1 MWHFFSERGRKVI
14 QLAHREAL
22 RLGHDV
28 VGTEHLMLAIVSEG
42 EGTAIQALESLGVR
56 PDELRDSLENTI
68 GKSHPILKPVDL
80 QLSPRAKR
88 VFDLSVREARN
99 MGVNYVGTEHIL
111 LGIMA
116 EGESA
121 AARVLLSFGVDY
133 SVLARETMRLLEAE
147 AGPGKG
153 EEAFA
158 DGRRRGVRTK
168 SPTLDQIAINLS
180 ESSRNGE
187 LDPVI
192 GRAREIRRIIQ
203 ILSRRRKNNPV
214 LIGEPGVG
222 KTAIVE
228 GLAQRIFEG
237 DVPELLKDKK
247 VMQLSVSN
255 LVAGTKYR
263 GEFEERMRKVVKELS
278 EGRDVI
284 LFIDEIH
291 TLVGAGGAE
300 GAVDAANILKPSLS
314 RGEFQVIGATTL
326 EEYRKYIEK
335 DAALERRF
343 QPVFVQ
349 EPSVEDSILILE
361 GLRGRYEAHHKA
373 RIRDDALE
381 AAARLSARYI
391 ADRRL
396 PDKGIDLI
404 DEAAARAR
412 IKTMEPPDDLK
423 ELEHRLERIRK
434 EKEAAVD
441 GQAFEKA
448 AGLRDEERH
457 IFEQLEER
465 RKAWRSGR
473 DDLEPVITGEDVAE
487 VISEWTGIPA
497 FQINGEESLRLLN
510 MESEIEKR
518 LVGQGDAVRSIAKA
532 IRRARSGLKDPKRPI
547 GSFLLLGP
555 TGVGKTELARRLA
568 SFLFG
573 TEESMIR
580 LDMSEY
586 MEKHE
591 VSKLIGAPPGYV
603 GYEEGGKLTEAVRRR
618 PYSVVLF
625 DEIEKAHPD
634 VFNLLLQILDDGRLT
649 DGHGRTVDFRN
660 TVVLLTSNIG
670 ARETAKGAPLG
681 FSGAEGDDLFDW
693 SRLKDGILDEM
704 NRLFRPEFLN
714 RIDESIVFRPLGR
727 DSIRAI
733 VEIMLGD
740 VCDRLSGQ
748 GISLLIADD
757 VKDLVRE
764 KGYQPKF
771 GARPLRRAIQT
782 LIEDP
787 LADYLLSRG
796 ETRGLRVEACCV
808 EGDVVF
814 NSVLNT
820 LDAEPEK
827 RECETVCH

>member
-1 MWHFFSERGRKVI
+1 MWHFFTERGRKVV

-28 VGTEHLMLAIVSEG
+28 VGTEHVLLAVISEG
-42 EGTAIQALESLGVR
+42 EGAAVQTLEALGV
-56 PDELRDSLENTI
+56 DLAELRSRIESTV

-80 QLSPRAKR
+80 PLSPRAKR

-111 LGIMA
+111 LGILA

-121 AARVLLSFGVDY
+121 AARVLIGLGIDHAL
-133 SVLARETMRLLEAE
+133 LAKEIMRFLGGENGSGKGAE
-147 AGPGKG
+147 AS
-153 EEAFA
+153 A
-158 DGRRRGVRTK
+158 DSRRKNGRSKT
-168 SPTLDQIAINLS
+168 PTLDQLALDLS
-180 ESSRNGE
+180 ERSRNGE

-192 GRAREIRRIIQ
+192 GRSKEIRRIIQ
-203 ILSRRRKNNPV
+203 ILSRRTKNNPV

-228 GLAQRIFEG
+228 GLAQKIMEG
-237 DVPELLKDKK
+237 DIPELLKDKK
-247 VMQLSVSN
+247 VMQLNMGN

-263 GEFEERMRKVVKELS
+263 GEFEERMRKLVKELT

-291 TLVGAGGAE
+291 TIVGAGGAE

-326 EEYRKYIEK
+326 EEYRKHIEK

-343 QPVFVQ
+343 QPVYVQ
-349 EPSVEDSILILE
+349 EPSVDDSIRILE
-361 GLRGRYEAHHKA
+361 GLRGRYESHHRA
-373 RIRDDALE
+373 RIQDDALE

-391 ADRRL
+391 MDRRL

-412 IKTMEPPDDLK
+412 IKTMEPPEELK
-423 ELEHRLERIRK
+423 EIEHRLEEIRK

-441 GQAFEKA
+441 GQEFERA
-448 AGLRDEERH
+448 AELRDAERLLFEELEEERK
-457 IFEQLEER
+457 L
-465 RKAWRSGR
+465 WRAGR
-473 DDLEPVITGEDVAE
+473 HDSEPVITGEDIADVVA
-487 VISEWTGIPA
+487 EWTGIPV
-497 FQINGEESLRLLN
+497 FQITGEESLRLLG
-510 MESEIEKR
+510 MEREIEKR
-518 LVGQGDAVRSIAKA
+518 LVGQSEAVASVAKA

-573 TEESMIR
+573 TDDSMIR
-580 LDMSEY
+580 LDMSEF

-634 VFNLLLQILDDGRLT
+634 IFNLLLQILEDGRLT

-660 TVVLLTSNIG
+660 TVILMTSNVG
-670 ARETAKGAPLG
+670 AGTLRKELRLGLQGRGA
-681 FSGAEGDDLFDW
+681 
-693 SRLKDGILDEM
+693 M
-704 NRLFRPEFLN
+704 
-714 RIDESIVFRPLGR
+714 IV
-727 DSIRAI
+727 
-733 VEIMLGD
+733 
-740 VCDRLSGQ
+740 
-748 GISLLIADD
+748 
-757 VKDLVRE
+757 
-764 KGYQPKF
+764 
-771 GARPLRRAIQT
+771 
-782 LIEDP
+782 
-787 LADYLLSRG
+787 
-796 ETRGLRVEACCV
+796 
-808 EGDVVF
+808 
-814 NSVLNT
+814 
-820 LDAEPEK
+820 
-827 RECETVCH
+827 

>member
-180 ESSRNGE
+180 EISRNGE
-187 LDPVI
+187 LDPLL

-404 DEAAARAR
+404 DLDEIGDCNNMTDLSAA
-412 IKTMEPPDDLK
+412 M
-423 ELEHRLERIRK
+423 
-434 EKEAAVD
+434 
-441 GQAFEKA
+441 
-448 AGLRDEERH
+448 
-457 IFEQLEER
+457 
-465 RKAWRSGR
+465 S
-473 DDLEPVITGEDVAE
+473 
-487 VISEWTGIPA
+487 
-497 FQINGEESLRLLN
+497 RLLPSDLLLVN
-510 MESEIEKR
+510 IGCESFITKGRGRTFSAFDKPEN
-518 LVGQGDAVRSIAKA
+518 VRAKYAFIRPTITREALLEGLNTPQNLPHDITRQYAA
-532 IRRARSGLKDPKRPI
+532 IRRGSCLHVTACGGTDMTFRVKSSETVTYETPEAGGACYLPPAEMSFGIDEGSANGVIVVDVTVGELRVHADLVDRLGLVDGPVTISVHNGEIIEIAGGDMAARLRDKLFCLPDTCRRVVEPGIGLSRMM
-547 GSFLLLGP
+547 P
-555 TGVGKTELARRLA
+555 TG
-568 SFLFG
+568 
-573 TEESMIR
+573 I
-580 LDMSEY
+580 
-586 MEKHE
+586 
-591 VSKLIGAPPGYV
+591 IG
-603 GYEEGGKLTEAVRRR
+603 
-618 PYSVVLF
+618 
-625 DEIEKAHPD
+625 
-634 VFNLLLQILDDGRLT
+634 
-649 DGHGRTVDFRN
+649 
-660 TVVLLTSNIG
+660 
-670 ARETAKGAPLG
+670 
-681 FSGAEGDDLFDW
+681 
-693 SRLKDGILDEM
+693 
-704 NRLFRPEFLN
+704 
-714 RIDESIVFRPLGR
+714 IDESIASTCHFGIGNDLG
-727 DSIRAI
+727 
-733 VEIMLGD
+733 
-740 VCDRLSGQ
+740 
-748 GISLLIADD
+748 
-757 VKDLVRE
+757 
-764 KGYQPKF
+764 F
-771 GARPLRRAIQT
+771 GGTNDAPIHL
-782 LIEDP
+782 
-787 LADYLLSRG
+787 
-796 ETRGLRVEACCV
+796 
-808 EGDVVF
+808 DVVVQ
-814 NSVLNT
+814 SPTIRLV
-820 LDAEPEK
+820 
-827 RECETVCH
+827 